1 MRIRELDYLKG
12 MMIIFVITFHL
23 VYFEHLYP
31 YAKQVV
37 YTFHMPVFLVISGY
51 LWNINK
57 KWKDFLLSISGLA
70 IPYIVMESG
79 YVVMASLLPINEHI
93 DQLTFSIFINKL
105 LFYPLG
111 PYWYLHSLILCGMT
125 YYVVFRYS
133 QTKEITRFILIGLA
147 LYLYSYLLGV
157 LSFTSAIFFLMG
169 VVLRQCNI
177 DFMRFFQSSSLAL
190 LAFLLLTFHEQ
201 FLNPSTLGGIL
212 IIYLVVSC
220 CLFTFKYSLQ
230 FVRNFITYF
239 GRNSILLY
247 VFSPIFTIICK
258 QMIPYLAF
266 DKTGILF
273 LTASLIVCISG
284 SLCIG
289 YMMDVLRISPLF
301 FRKQYI
307 VSKK

>member
-1 MRIRELDYLKG
+1 MRIRVLDYLKG

-51 LWNINK
+51 LWNNKK

-93 DQLTFSIFINKL
+93 DQLTFGVFMSKL
-105 LFYPLG
+105 LFHPLG
-111 PYWYLHSLILCGMT
+111 PYWYLHSLILCGVT

-133 QTKEITRFILIGLA
+133 QTKEITRFILMGLT

-201 FLNPSTLGGIL
+201 FLSPSTLGGIL

-230 FVRNFITYF
+230 FVRNSIVYF

-247 VFSPIFTIICK
+247 VFSPIFTILCK

-284 SLCIG
+284 SLFIG